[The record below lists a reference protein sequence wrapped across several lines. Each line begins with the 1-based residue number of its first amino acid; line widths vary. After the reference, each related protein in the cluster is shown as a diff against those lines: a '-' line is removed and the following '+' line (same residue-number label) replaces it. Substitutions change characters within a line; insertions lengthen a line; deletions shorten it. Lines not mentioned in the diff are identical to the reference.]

1 MAASI
6 RAQAGRA
13 VKLKAVVAAA
23 VDGLGAAEGA
33 HVRDAETRVHHAARR
48 HGYRMAIR
56 GARAAAD
63 DDAGDWIDQRRDS
76 RHAQAQGPRQISHT
90 SPPASAFGMER
101 AGPLSSANDGARSGR
116 LRAPG
121 RGPEGPFAR
130 SDANDPFETS
140 PPFKRASRTP
150 KLFVAPDGAS
160 RRCRPRIMGAEHTV
174 GGYFTLLFIYQSW
187 AKPFAPCDVDVQ
199 LHSGRES

>member
-1 MAASI
+1 MTWQVTPS
-6 RAQAGRA
+6 RR
-13 VKLKAVVAAA
+13 
-23 VDGLGAAEGA
+23 GAPVPPSLSEEGA
-33 HVRDAETRVHHAARR
+33 PGSVDEGVRAGFFLCAVSATTRANPSP
-48 HGYRMAIR
+48 G
-56 GARAAAD
+56 
-63 DDAGDWIDQRRDS
+63 S
-76 RHAQAQGPRQISHT
+76 QAQ
-90 SPPASAFGMER
+90 
-101 AGPLSSANDGARSGR
+101 LWLCARR